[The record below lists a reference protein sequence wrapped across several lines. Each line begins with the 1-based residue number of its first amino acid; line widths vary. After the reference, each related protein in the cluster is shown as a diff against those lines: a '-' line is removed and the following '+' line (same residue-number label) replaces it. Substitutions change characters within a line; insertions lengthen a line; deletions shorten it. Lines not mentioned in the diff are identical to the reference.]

1 MSLREDVFSFLCAV
15 VAEVMPAD
23 KCNTSVLFEYS
34 HIVTAAQSLSK
45 IRKIDLLDIL
55 KDRIETVSAF

>member
-45 IRKIDLLDIL
+45 IRKICLIY
-55 KDRIETVSAF
+55 